1 MRASIT
7 LAAAAALWAAAA
19 VVTAG
24 AQRPAPPAPVEAP
37 RLNPLDLTDA
47 DLDAGREAYATHCAG
62 CHGADGAVSVPPVEA
77 PSPLDLTGAALRA
90 RSDGAIFTVITDG
103 VAAGRMPAFSALSE
117 TVRWQ
122 LVAWIRSRGGARLR
136 VRATDGGA
144 GYAWDLPPGF
154 PQPKVPADNPMTAA
168 KVALGRHLFYDTRL
182 SADGT
187 FSCGTCHEQRIAFTD
202 GKGRAVGHTGQI
214 HPRGAMSLRQR
225 RLRPGADLGQ
235 SHRRAARSAGA
246 GADARHRS
254 RGAGTRRHRARDAG
268 PARRRAALPAD
279 VRGGVSW

>member
-1 MRASIT
+1 
-7 LAAAAALWAAAA
+7 
-19 VVTAG
+19 
-24 AQRPAPPAPVEAP
+24 
-37 RLNPLDLTDA
+37 
-47 DLDAGREAYATHCAG
+47 
-62 CHGADGAVSVPPVEA
+62 
-77 PSPLDLTGAALRA
+77 
-90 RSDGAIFTVITDG
+90 
-103 VAAGRMPAFSALSE
+103 MPAFSALSE

-202 GKGRAVGHTGQI
+202 GKGRAVGHSGQI
-214 HPRGAMSLRQR
+214 HPRGAMSLANVAYAPVLTWANPTVG
-225 RLRPGADLGQ
+225 RLEAQALVPMLGTDPVELGL
-235 SHRRAARSAGA
+235 A
-246 GADARHRS
+246 
-254 RGAGTRRHRARDAG
+254 RHRARDAG

-279 VRGGVSW
+279 VRGRVSWSSRRRSPSPT